1 VNAGRILWVAGAYFV
16 GVSFT
21 FPIVRLKA
29 STIVAEAAK
38 RSRSEADAHILIRD
52 HIGMGWMVLAATID
66 VTKAGLYP
74 LAARRFG
81 DLPDGW
87 VALCG
92 FILVLG
98 YAFPLFWREMAGR
111 GLGAAAGVMLAL
123 VPIAMIIGGLVTAL
137 GVAARRTGP
146 ASTFGFALVPVAAAL
161 QGQPGVFVAMSAGLV
176 GLILLRR
183 LDGVGEA
190 ARQWGWPLALWRRL
204 LFDADVPATPSPG
217 ALERGEQ
224 IPPA

>member
-1 VNAGRILWVAGAYFV
+1 MNAGRILWVAGAYFA

-21 FPIVRLKA
+21 FMIVKLKA
-29 STIVAEAAK
+29 SSVVAAAAA
-38 RSRSEADAHILIRD
+38 RNRSEADAHILIRD

-81 DLPDGW
+81 GLPDGW

-98 YAFPLFWREMAGR
+98 YAFPLFAREMAGR

-123 VPIAMIIGGLVTAL
+123 VPIPMIIGGLVTGL
-137 GVAARRTGP
+137 GVVARKTGP
-146 ASTFGFALVPVAAAL
+146 ASTLGFAVVPATAAL

-183 LDGVGEA
+183 FEGVSEA
-190 ARQWGWPLALWRRL
+190 AGQWGWPLALWRRL
-204 LFDADVPATPSPG
+204 IFDADVPAASAPRT
-217 ALERGEQ
+217 LERGEQ
-224 IPPA
+224 AQP